1 MNRRE
6 FLRVAAGGLVLA
18 FQAACQSTVPPSS
31 EPQPPQTPSAGPG
44 VPPPAAQVSAPT
56 PDPNLATL
64 KLDLPLPLQITPL
77 EQFYVTTFSTIEPG
91 FDPKFWS
98 FSLDGLV
105 AQPLK
110 FNFEEMRALPAL
122 EILRTLECIGNP
134 VGGGLIS
141 NATWKG
147 TSLKGLLQK
156 ADVKGGAKYLVMDGA
171 DDYFTS
177 VPIDLGL
184 NDEALLV
191 YEMNGQ
197 PLPPQHGR
205 PLRVLLPGVYG
216 QKQPKWIT
224 HIGVADQY
232 VQGPWE
238 KKWWSDTAIIRPNAR
253 IDRPIDDAVIK
264 GKQDEVF
271 TITGI
276 AFCSSP
282 GVARVEISTDE
293 GATWHDTVLTRA
305 PSPFTNFVWTRWG
318 FNWRLPG
325 QGQYT
330 LLARVTDRAGNGQ
343 SEASFRIFHDSF
355 PDGTNAIH
363 SLIVKVE

>member
-6 FLRVAAGGLVLA
+6 FLRVAAGGLVFAL
-18 FQAACQSTVPPSS
+18 QAACQSAAPRSS
-31 EPQPPQTPSAGPG
+31 APQPSPTLSVEQS

-56 PDPNLATL
+56 PDPDLAAP

-77 EQFYVTTFSTIEPG
+77 EQFYVTTFSTIQPG
-91 FDPKFWS
+91 FDPKFWA

-122 EILRTLECIGNP
+122 EVMRTLECIGNP
-134 VGGGLIS
+134 VGGGLVS

-147 TSLKGLLQK
+147 TSLKELLQK
-156 ADVKGGAKYLVMDGA
+156 ADVKAGAKYLIMDGA
-171 DDYFTS
+171 DEYFTS
-177 VPIDLGL
+177 VPIELGL
-184 NDEALLV
+184 SDEALLV

-197 PLPPQHGR
+197 LLPPQHGQ

-224 HIGVADQY
+224 HIGVADHY
-232 VQGPWE
+232 EQGPWE
-238 KKWWSDTAIIRPNAR
+238 KKGWSDTAIIRPNAR

-264 GKQDEVF
+264 GKRDDIF

-282 GVARVEISTDE
+282 GVARVEVSTDE
-293 GATWHDTVLTRA
+293 GATWNDTVLTRA

-318 FNWRLPG
+318 FNWQLPER
-325 QGQYT
+325 GQYT